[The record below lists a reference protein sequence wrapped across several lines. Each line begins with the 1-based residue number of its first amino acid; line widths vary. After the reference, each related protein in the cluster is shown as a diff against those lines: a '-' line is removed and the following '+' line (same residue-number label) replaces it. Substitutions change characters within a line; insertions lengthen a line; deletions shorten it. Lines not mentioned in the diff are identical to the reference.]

1 MIDITKLHYTIAMI
15 EVCLFAVGVGI
26 GYGLSTL
33 SIFMG
38 NKMANNMVQN
48 FTAPIQTEDE
58 PTIST
63 EVNPIYDFS
72 AYEDTLKDYSNI
84 EPVQDKENTNP
95 NEEEFTPLN

>member
-1 MIDITKLHYTIAMI
+1 MI

>member
-1 MIDITKLHYTIAMI
+1 MI
-15 EVCLFAVGVGI
+15 EVLLFALGVGT

-33 SIFMG
+33 SIYMG
-38 NKMANNMVQN
+38 NKMANNMVHN

-72 AYEDTLKDYSNI
+72 AYEETLKDYI
-84 EPVQDKENTNP
+84 GTDTTDKDNYIP
-95 NEEEFTPLN
+95 DDEEFKEIN